1 MLAWFFLSMGKLER
15 EFFVWSRESGCTV
28 AVYKEMVPDAVKPF
42 FFDDAGHH
50 ILRMEKKG

>member
-1 MLAWFFLSMGKLER
+1 MGKLER